1 MKIKLKE
8 ILKTQ
13 ANMQSVKSSKTVKTT
28 MCQPKVIVATALLT
42 VLSGFYAFL
51 SSQQG
56 YAQTATDSATE
67 INVDLIKERLQ
78 KSNVMGSQTDV
89 KKHAVVGEV
98 QRVTS
103 EAITIKTTNG
113 ATNILPIQEVA
124 LLNEDEEAITVESFV
139 IDNWATA
146 LGYID
151 EENAFVPHFIIAA
164 SSSLAPA
171 EHYISLSTI
180 TSATT
185 QKLTISPR
193 NAPDESKDITISRDT
208 TIEDSEG
215 QVVAVSDLEEDLQI
229 LVVGIVEDDKITANT
244 IRLLAPLSQENE

>member
-13 ANMQSVKSSKTVKTT
+13 ANMQSVKSSKTVKITKS
-28 MCQPKVIVATALLT
+28 QPKVIAATALLT

-51 SSQQG
+51 SLQQG
-56 YAQTATDSATE
+56 HAQTATDSATE

-113 ATNILPIQEVA
+113 ATNILPI
-124 LLNEDEEAITVESFV
+124 
-139 IDNWATA
+139 
-146 LGYID
+146 
-151 EENAFVPHFIIAA
+151 
-164 SSSLAPA
+164 
-171 EHYISLSTI
+171 
-180 TSATT
+180 
-185 QKLTISPR
+185 
-193 NAPDESKDITISRDT
+193 
-208 TIEDSEG
+208 
-215 QVVAVSDLEEDLQI
+215 
-229 LVVGIVEDDKITANT
+229 
-244 IRLLAPLSQENE
+244 